1 MRENMSSNEL
11 LARRAVACKGWR
23 WMEGM
28 ALHGRGVFGRIIYA
42 DPRGGLL
49 VAGRNESGAHME
61 VRLTP
66 MLMAELECAPDLT
79 DPAMLGC
86 LLALVREAWGDVQII
101 MTYSPCVG
109 WWNLYFDE
117 HPDRV
122 EFVGLSLAE
131 ALVAALEAAP

>member
-23 WMEGM
+23 WMPGM
-28 ALHGRGVFGRIIYA
+28 G
-42 DPRGGLL
+42 
-49 VAGRNESGAHME
+49 M
-61 VRLTP
+61 
-66 MLMAELECAPDLT
+66 LT
-79 DPAMLGC
+79 DVGERVTDPTICYLGTLPDFSDPATLGC